1 MNYSEIAI
9 RFHKYGIRPTR
20 KREAVYRALCGTRSH
35 PTADELRTIVLD
47 QGCTLSLATIY
58 SALDLFCREGLIRR
72 MSMQGRAD
80 RFDSTTTNHLH
91 LRLED
96 TGEVVDVPDDVS
108 RRILDSVDP
117 ALLRSLE
124 EDMGVE
130 VDEIEL
136 SHVGRRRGSES
147 AGLST

>member
-1 MNYSEIAI
+1 MNFSEIAN
-9 RFHKYGIRPTR
+9 RFHQHGIRPTR
-20 KREAVYRALCGTRSH
+20 RREAVYRALCATQSH
-35 PTADELRTIVLD
+35 PTADELRAMVLD
-47 QGCTLSLATIY
+47 GGCTLSLATIY
-58 SALDLFCREGLIRR
+58 STLDLFCREGLVRR

-96 TGEVVDVPDDVS
+96 TGEVVDVPVEMS

-117 ALLRSLE
+117 TILRRLE

-136 SHVGRRRGSES
+136 SLVGRRRGVES
-147 AGLST
+147 VGFSG

>member
-1 MNYSEIAI
+1 M
-9 RFHKYGIRPTR
+9 
-20 KREAVYRALCGTRSH
+20 
-35 PTADELRTIVLD
+35 VLD
-47 QGCTLSLATIY
+47 DGCTLSLATIY
-58 SALDLFCREGLIRR
+58 STLDLFCREGLIRR

-96 TGEVVDVPDDVS
+96 TGEVVDVPVEMS

-117 ALLRSLE
+117 AILRRLE

-136 SHVGRRRGSES
+136 SLVGRRRDTQSV
-147 AGLST
+147 GLPG